1 MVYQKLASEPLDV
14 TVMGSAV
21 GRAENEVACH
31 QDLASKHLK
40 VTLMGSAVDKFA
52 ERVARLDGAVEGAAA
67 RIAPLEVGSS
77 S

>member
-1 MVYQKLASEPLDV
+1 
-14 TVMGSAV
+14 MGSAV
-21 GRAENEVACH
+21 GPAENEVAC
-31 QDLASKHLK
+31 QDLASEPLR

-67 RIAPLEVGSS
+67 RVAPLEVESS